1 MKKHSD
7 WTLSQKILEGAC
19 LVLLAGMILLPLLL
33 WNRLP
38 DQIPGHYNGAGEIDR
53 WAGKIELFVLPFA
66 GLFLYAVIS
75 FPCAI
80 LWELSRKGEAPRSAC
95 TCLTAV
101 KLVMLGSFAVIEWH
115 SASVQPMVGWL
126 TPVAAISG
134 GALMAGFAIVF
145 IQFAVKQS
153 RK

>member
-1 MKKHSD
+1 MKKISD
-7 WTLSQKILEGAC
+7 LTLPQKILEGAC

-53 WAGKIELFVLPFA
+53 WTGKMELFILPFA

-80 LWELSRKGEAPRSAC
+80 LWERSRKGEAPRSAC
-95 TCLTAV
+95 TCLTGV
-101 KLVMLGSFAVIEWH
+101 KLMMLGSFAVIERH
-115 SASVQPMVGWL
+115 SASVQPMVKWF
-126 TPVAAISG
+126 TPAVFILG
-134 GALMAGFAIVF
+134 GALMAGFAISC
-145 IQFAVKQS
+145 IGFALRQK
-153 RK
+153 K

>member
-1 MKKHSD
+1 MKKSFD
-7 WTLSQKILEGAC
+7 WPRSQKILEGAC

-53 WAGKIELFVLPFA
+53 WAGKIELFILPFA
-66 GLFLYAVIS
+66 GLFLYAIIS

-80 LWELSRKGEAPRSAC
+80 LWELSRKGEVPRSAC
-95 TCLTAV
+95 TCLTGV
-101 KLVMLGSFAVIEWH
+101 KLVMLGTFAVIEWH
-115 SASVQPMVGWL
+115 SVSVQPMVKWF
-126 TPVAAISG
+126 TPAVFILG
-134 GALMAGFAIVF
+134 GALMAGFTISC
-145 IQFAVKQS
+145 IRFAVKQS

>member
-1 MKKHSD
+1 MKKHFD
-7 WTLSQKILEGAC
+7 LTLPQKTLEGAC
-19 LVLLAGMILLPLLL
+19 LVLLAGMILLPFLL

-53 WAGKIELFVLPFA
+53 WTGKIELFVLPFA

-80 LWELSRKGEAPRSAC
+80 LREHCRTGEVPQSAC
-95 TCLTAV
+95 TCLTGL
-101 KLVMLGSFAVIEWH
+101 KLMMLGIFAVIEWH

-126 TPVAAISG
+126 TLAVYILS
-134 GALMAGFAIVF
+134 GALMAGFAIAC
-145 IQFAVKQS
+145 IRFAVKQR